1 MTPRAAAPAR
11 EPQVTSSGRRLS
23 MVLIGLAVA
32 TRLARD
38 TRTHET
44 VIVVVIAVAAMA
56 GLGKAGRASAFE
68 RLVAWEKRQN
78 AAELRRTLK
87 AAKPK
92 GAKAHAVHRRAVPD
106 SAT

>member
-1 MTPRAAAPAR
+1 MTPRAAGPAR
-11 EPQVTSSGRRLS
+11 KPQATTSGRRLS
-23 MVLIGLAVA
+23 LVLIGLAVA

-56 GLGKAGRASAFE
+56 GLGQAGRASAFE
-68 RLVAWEKRQN
+68 RLLAWEKRQN

-92 GAKAHAVHRRAVPD
+92 DAKAHAVHRRALPD

>member
-1 MTPRAAAPAR
+1 MTPRAVGPAR
-11 EPQVTSSGRRLS
+11 TPQATTSGRRLS

-38 TRTHET
+38 TRTHAT
-44 VIVVVIAVAAMA
+44 VIVVVIA
-56 GLGKAGRASAFE
+56 
-68 RLVAWEKRQN
+68 

-92 GAKAHAVHRRAVPD
+92 DAKAHAVTRRALPD